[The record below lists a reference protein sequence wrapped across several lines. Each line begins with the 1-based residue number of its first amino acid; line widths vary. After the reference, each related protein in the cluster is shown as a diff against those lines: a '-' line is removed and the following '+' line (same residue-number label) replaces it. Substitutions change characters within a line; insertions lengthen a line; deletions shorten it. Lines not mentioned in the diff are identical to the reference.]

1 MRIAL
6 CQTSIVWE
14 NKAENIKRARSWS
27 KTAAEEGARL
37 ICFPEM
43 SFTGFSMNTV
53 RTAESEMETVEQM
66 MAISE
71 EDQIAIAFGWAQNA
85 GEKAE
90 NHYTLVDRGK
100 ILGDYIKIHP
110 FSYSGEDKWF
120 QKGSDTCLLTLDG
133 LVIGLSICFDLRFP
147 ELYQELSKSADLI
160 LVPANWPAA
169 RSMHWKCLLQARAIE
184 NQCYVAGINCQ
195 GDIGGLIYSGDSC
208 LFLPDG
214 QPGCGFASGEE
225 LLFCDIREKAEKWR
239 QAFPVKQDRRP
250 ELYAGYYDTK
260 WKHQ

>member
-1 MRIAL
+1 MKIAL

-14 NKAENIKRARSWS
+14 NKAENIKRGRDWCKA
-27 KTAAEEGARL
+27 AAEEGARL

-53 RTAESEMETVEQM
+53 KTAESEMETVRKM
-66 MAISE
+66 LSISGE
-71 EDQIAIAFGWAQNA
+71 YRIAIAFGWAKAA
-85 GEKAE
+85 GKKAE
-90 NHYTLVDRGK
+90 NHYTVVDGNK
-100 ILGDYIKIHP
+100 VLGDYVKLHP
-110 FSYSGEDKWF
+110 FSYSGEDRWF
-120 QKGSDTCLLTLDG
+120 QKGSDTCLLALDG
-133 LVIGLSICFDLRFP
+133 FVMGLTICYDLRFP

-195 GDIGGLIYSGDSC
+195 GDIGGLAYSGDSC

-214 QPGCGFASGEE
+214 QPGCGFARGEE
-225 LLFCDIREKAEKWR
+225 LLFCDLRDKAEKWQ

-250 ELYAGYYDTK
+250 QLYAGYYDIK
-260 WKHQ
+260 QKDK